1 MTPPELIGTIP
12 QWITAASLVS
22 VLIAYWRRG
31 VALRGLSNTDAAN
44 IRDHYAKEV
53 AALRDELRICEEECA
68 DRLELADMKIKKL
81 DQDLW
86 GEKRQRVAEQ
96 ISLINVVVA
105 SVDAPELKAI
115 LKTLESVQMAMRIE
129 KQLDLD
135 K

>member
-1 MTPPELIGTIP
+1 MTPPELLGTVP
-12 QWITAASLVS
+12 QWITATGVISII
-22 VLIAYWRRG
+22 IAYWRRG
-31 VALRGLSNTDAAN
+31 VALKGLSNTNEAH

-53 AALRDELRICEEECA
+53 ASLRDELRICEEECA
-68 DRLELADMKIKKL
+68 DRLELADMKIRKL

-105 SVDAPELKAI
+105 SVDAPELKSI

-129 KQLDLD
+129 KGLENRE
-135 K
+135 